1 MSSSVN
7 EIKGCILPWMHMMGN
22 LNGEYHACCF
32 AKYHHGDDVL
42 GFHNQSLLDVWN
54 NPPYKNLRNQL
65 LKGEIPAECN
75 EVCFGLEDSGGV
87 SNRQQVNHR
96 FQQYAHLQNQTEADG
111 YQPTIPKY
119 LDIRFGNLCN
129 FRCRMCGPKSSTGWY
144 EEVKINN
151 GKIIDPFTENELF
164 WKDVSI
170 IAPHLSDVYF
180 AGGEPFLQNGHYKL
194 IEYLIS
200 TGHSRNISLQYNSNL
215 SHRNYKN
222 FDLKQLWS
230 HFKQISIWPSC
241 EGFGEKVE
249 YSRSGFNW
257 KLFEENCRYFKRE
270 IDTVSAVIN
279 IYSISSMPELI
290 LWCKQQGIDYWG
302 TILTHPDYLNI
313 TSLPKKGKDFIR
325 EEYRSF
331 QTEATKL
338 LNEHD
343 LNQIN
348 NWITYMDS
356 KDNSHLLPKFKEIQQ
371 KLDYSRRETF
381 QLVFPEFSDW
391 YDRIN

>member
-54 NPPYKNLRNQL
+54 NPPYKNIRNQL

-111 YQPTIPKY
+111 YQPTIPRY

-151 GKIIDPFTENELF
+151 GKIIDSFTENELF

-194 IEYLIS
+194 IEHLIS
-200 TGHSRNISLQYNSNL
+200 TGHSR
-215 SHRNYKN
+215 
-222 FDLKQLWS
+222 
-230 HFKQISIWPSC
+230 
-241 EGFGEKVE
+241 
-249 YSRSGFNW
+249 
-257 KLFEENCRYFKRE
+257 
-270 IDTVSAVIN
+270 
-279 IYSISSMPELI
+279 
-290 LWCKQQGIDYWG
+290 
-302 TILTHPDYLNI
+302 
-313 TSLPKKGKDFIR
+313 
-325 EEYRSF
+325 
-331 QTEATKL
+331 
-338 LNEHD
+338 
-343 LNQIN
+343 
-348 NWITYMDS
+348 
-356 KDNSHLLPKFKEIQQ
+356 
-371 KLDYSRRETF
+371 
-381 QLVFPEFSDW
+381 
-391 YDRIN
+391 